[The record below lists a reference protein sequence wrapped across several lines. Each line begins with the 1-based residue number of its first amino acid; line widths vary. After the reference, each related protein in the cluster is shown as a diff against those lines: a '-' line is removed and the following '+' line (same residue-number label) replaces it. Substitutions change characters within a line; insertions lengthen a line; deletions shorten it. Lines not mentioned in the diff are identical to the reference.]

1 MTELSLNSKE
11 SFEKVLELYG
21 KTVYRLAY
29 ARTGS
34 VHDAEDILQEV
45 FLRYAKS
52 EMTFNDEN
60 HRKAWL
66 LKVASNCSKSLVTSS
81 WNKRR
86 TDADIESGAVSGG
99 FEPIG
104 DASADVEK
112 NSRNRIIRSSVTNLP
127 EKYRAVIHLFY
138 YEGMS
143 IEEISNI
150 EEISISSVKTRLH
163 RARKILKERLEE
175 VGIDEWE

>member
-1 MTELSLNSKE
+1 MTNLSLNSKDN
-11 SFEKVLELYG
+11 FEKVLELYS

-34 VHDAEDILQEV
+34 IHDAEDILQEV

-52 EMTFNDEN
+52 DITFNDES

-66 LKVASNCSKSLVTSS
+66 LKVTSNCSKSLVTSS

-86 TDADIESGAVSGG
+86 TDADIESGA
-99 FEPIG
+99 IG
-104 DASADVEK
+104 EHETIRDAAEEAEK
-112 NSRNRIIRSSVTNLP
+112 NSRNKLIRASVLNLP

-150 EEISISSVKTRLH
+150 EGISISSVKTRLH
-163 RARKILKERLEE
+163 RARKILKERLEG
-175 VGIDEWE
+175 VGINEWD

>member
-1 MTELSLNSKE
+1 MQTLSLNSKDNFQE
-11 SFEKVLELYG
+11 VLELYS

-34 VHDAEDILQEV
+34 FHDAEDILQEV

-52 EMTFNDEN
+52 GITFNDEN

-66 LKVASNCSKSLVTSS
+66 LKVTSNCSKSLVTSS
-81 WNKRR
+81 WNRRR
-86 TDADIESGAVSGG
+86 TDADIELGAVSS
-99 FEPIG
+99 FEPFS
-104 DASADVEK
+104 DAAADAEK
-112 NSRNRIIRSSVTNLP
+112 NSRNAIIRSSVINLP

-143 IEEISNI
+143 IEEISGI
-150 EEISISSVKTRLH
+150 EGISISLVKTRLH
-163 RARKILKERLEE
+163 RARKILKEKLEG
-175 VGIDEWE
+175 VGINEWD

>member
-1 MTELSLNSKE
+1 MTNLSLNSKDN
-11 SFEKVLELYG
+11 FEKVLELYS

-34 VHDAEDILQEV
+34 IHDAEDILQEV

-52 EMTFNDEN
+52 GITFNDEN

-86 TDADIESGAVSGG
+86 TDADIESGAVSV
-99 FEPIG
+99 FEPIR
-104 DASADVEK
+104 DAADDAEK
-112 NSRNRIIRSSVTNLP
+112 NSRNKLIRNSVINLP

-163 RARKILKERLEE
+163 RARKILKERLEG
-175 VGIDEWE
+175 VGINEWD

>member
-1 MTELSLNSKE
+1 MTNLSLNSKDD
-11 SFEKVLELYG
+11 FEKVLELYG

-34 VHDAEDILQEV
+34 VHDAEDVLQEV
-45 FLRYAKS
+45 FLRYAKK
-52 EMTFNDEN
+52 EITFNDEN

-66 LKVASNCSKSLVTSS
+66 LKVTSNCSKSLVTSS

-86 TDADIESGAVSGG
+86 TDADIESGAVSG
-99 FEPIG
+99 FESVC
-104 DASADVEK
+104 DAAEDAERS
-112 NSRNRIIRSSVTNLP
+112 NRNKLIRSSVLKLP
-127 EKYRAVIHLFY
+127 EKYRTVIHLFY
-138 YEGMS
+138 FEGMS

-163 RARKILKERLEE
+163 RARKILKEHLEG
-175 VGIDEWE
+175 VGINEWD

>member
-1 MTELSLNSKE
+1 MTNLSLNSKDN
-11 SFEKVLELYG
+11 FEKVLELYS

-34 VHDAEDILQEV
+34 IHDAEDILQEV

-52 EMTFNDEN
+52 GITFNDEN

-86 TDADIESGAVSGG
+86 TDVDIESGAVSG
-99 FEPIG
+99 FEPIR
-104 DASADVEK
+104 DAADDAEK
-112 NSRNRIIRSSVTNLP
+112 NSRNKLIRNSVINLP

-163 RARKILKERLEE
+163 RARKILKERLEG
-175 VGIDEWE
+175 VGINEWD

>member
-1 MTELSLNSKE
+1 MTNLSLNSKDN
-11 SFEKVLELYG
+11 FEKVLELYS

-34 VHDAEDILQEV
+34 IHDAEDILQEV

-66 LKVASNCSKSLVTSS
+66 LKVTSNCSKSLVTSS

-86 TDADIESGAVSGG
+86 TDADIESGAISG
-99 FEPIG
+99 FEPIR
-104 DASADVEK
+104 DAADDAEK
-112 NSRNRIIRSSVTNLP
+112 NSRNMLIRHSVANLP
-127 EKYRAVIHLFY
+127 EKYRSVIHLFY

-163 RARKILKERLEE
+163 RARKILKERLEG
-175 VGIDEWE
+175 VGINEWD

>member
-1 MTELSLNSKE
+1 MTNLSLNSKDN
-11 SFEKVLELYG
+11 FEEVLELYS

-34 VHDAEDILQEV
+34 IHDAEDILQEV

-66 LKVASNCSKSLVTSS
+66 LKVASNCSKTLVTSS

-86 TDADIESGAVSGG
+86 IDADIESGAVSG
-99 FEPIG
+99 FESIR
-104 DASADVEK
+104 DAADDAEK
-112 NSRNRIIRSSVTNLP
+112 NSRNKLIRSSVINLP
-127 EKYRAVIHLFY
+127 EKYRTVIHLFY

-163 RARKILKERLEE
+163 RARKILKEKLEG
-175 VGIDEWE
+175 VGINEWD

>member
-1 MTELSLNSKE
+1 MTNLSLNSRDD
-11 SFEKVLELYG
+11 FEKVLELYN

-45 FLRYAKS
+45 FLRYVKS
-52 EMTFNDEN
+52 GMVFNNED

-66 LKVASNCSKSLVTSS
+66 LKVTSNCSKTLVTSS

-86 TDADIESGAVSGG
+86 TDADIEAGAVSGLDSV
-99 FEPIG
+99 G
-104 DASADVEK
+104 DIAKDAEK
-112 NSRNRIIRSSVTNLP
+112 NSRKALVRKSVSTLP
-127 EKYRAVIHLFY
+127 EKYRIVVHLFY
-138 YEGMS
+138 FEDMS

-150 EEISISSVKTRLH
+150 AEISISTAKTRLH
-163 RARKILKERLEE
+163 RARKMLKERLEG
-175 VGIDEWE
+175 VGINEWE

>member
-1 MTELSLNSKE
+1 MTNLSLNSKDN
-11 SFEKVLELYG
+11 FEKVLELYS

-34 VHDAEDILQEV
+34 IHDAEDILQEV

-66 LKVASNCSKSLVTSS
+66 LKVTSNCSKSLVTSS

-86 TDADIESGAVSGG
+86 TDADIESGAISG
-99 FEPIG
+99 FEPIR
-104 DASADVEK
+104 DAADDAEK
-112 NSRNRIIRSSVTNLP
+112 NSRNMLIRHSVANLP
-127 EKYRAVIHLFY
+127 EKYRSVIHLFY

-163 RARKILKERLEE
+163 RARKILKERLEG
-175 VGIDEWE
+175 VGIDEWD

>member
-1 MTELSLNSKE
+1 MTNLSLNSKDN
-11 SFEKVLELYG
+11 FEKVLELYS

-34 VHDAEDILQEV
+34 IHDAEDILQEV

-52 EMTFNDEN
+52 GITFNDES

-86 TDADIESGAVSGG
+86 TDADIESGAVSG
-99 FEPIG
+99 FEPIR
-104 DASADVEK
+104 DAADDAEK
-112 NSRNRIIRSSVTNLP
+112 NSRNKLIRNSVINLP

-163 RARKILKERLEE
+163 RARKILKERLEG
-175 VGIDEWE
+175 VGINEWD

>member
-1 MTELSLNSKE
+1 MTNLSLNSKDN
-11 SFEKVLELYG
+11 FEEVLELYN

-52 EMTFNDEN
+52 DITFNDEN

-66 LKVASNCSKSLVTSS
+66 LKVTSNCSKSLVTSS

-86 TDADIESGAVSGG
+86 TDADIEWGTIGG
-99 FEPIG
+99 QETVR
-104 DASADVEK
+104 DAAEDAEK
-112 NSRNRIIRSSVTNLP
+112 NSRNKLIRASVLNLP

-150 EEISISSVKTRLH
+150 EGISISSVKTRLH
-163 RARKILKERLEE
+163 RARKILKESLEG
-175 VGIDEWE
+175 VGINEWD

>member
-1 MTELSLNSKE
+1 MTNLSLNSKDN
-11 SFEKVLELYG
+11 FEKVLELYS
-21 KTVYRLAY
+21 KTVYRLAF

-34 VHDAEDILQEV
+34 IHDAEDILQEV
-45 FLRYAKS
+45 FFRYAKS
-52 EMTFNDEN
+52 GMTFNDEN

-81 WNKRR
+81 WSKRR
-86 TDADIESGAVSGG
+86 TDADIESGAISG
-99 FEPIG
+99 FESIR
-104 DASADVEK
+104 DAADDAEK
-112 NSRNRIIRSSVTNLP
+112 NDRNKLIRSSVINLP

-163 RARKILKERLEE
+163 RARKILKEKLEG
-175 VGIDEWE
+175 VGINEWD